1 MNIGTVFRRAFF
13 NSVSNINSKFYSN
26 SNINFLLFH
35 IWDFFNLL
43 KWNWRTDEA
52 IAFPTLTKDFSN
64 ANLEAQEIFN
74 EVEQIRFQ
82 NNMNENEMSEIMDE
96 NGQDA
101 YESDENS
108 IYLSKPMESF
118 NINLGK

>member
-1 MNIGTVFRRAFF
+1 
-13 NSVSNINSKFYSN
+13 
-26 SNINFLLFH
+26 
-35 IWDFFNLL
+35 
-43 KWNWRTDEA
+43 
-52 IAFPTLTKDFSN
+52 
-64 ANLEAQEIFN
+64 
-74 EVEQIRFQ
+74 
-82 NNMNENEMSEIMDE
+82 MNENEMSEIMDE